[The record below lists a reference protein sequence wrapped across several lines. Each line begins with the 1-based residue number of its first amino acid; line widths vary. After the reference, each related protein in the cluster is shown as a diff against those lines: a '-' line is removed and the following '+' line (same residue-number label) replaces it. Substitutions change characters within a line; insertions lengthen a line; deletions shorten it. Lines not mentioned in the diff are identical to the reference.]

1 MIDEKMA
8 IACLLDIKKRIG
20 NDKLG
25 VNLDFLIATLEEMKT
40 IETNWVLC
48 IDRQPP
54 KPIHSERYLV
64 TLQNRHIDNSKC
76 MVDIADYQ
84 NCDDFCEW
92 DHGWGDDVE
101 VIAWMALP
109 PAYQK
114 PMYRIIVNEQDYL
127 NNILERMNK
136 NADK

>member
-8 IACLLDIKKRIG
+8 IACLLDIKERIG
-20 NDKLG
+20 NNELG
-25 VNLDFLIATLEEMKT
+25 IDLDFLITTLENMQT

-48 IDRQPP
+48 IDRYPP
-54 KPIHSERYLV
+54 KPIQTERYLV
-64 TLQNRHIDNSKC
+64 TLQNRHIDNARC
-76 MVDIADYQ
+76 IVDIADYQ

-92 DHGWGDDVE
+92 YHGWGECVD

-114 PMYRIIVNEQDYL
+114 PMYSTIADRKERLD
-127 NNILERMNK
+127 NILERINR